1 MRLRHG
7 IYGLLRQR
15 SVLLGSIVL
24 ILATG
29 VLAACQ
35 SETPIGPDLRAEDV
49 WARPAVAMGE
59 SSMSAGSEAAP
70 MGHASA
76 GTGAVFMKLVNTGS
90 EADRLVGA
98 QTDAA
103 EVAEIHETTLQGDV
117 MKMQML
123 SQGLEIP
130 AEAEV
135 VLKPGSYHIMLIG
148 ITRDLKVGDQISLV
162 LEFEK
167 SAPMTVDA
175 KVQEP

>member
-1 MRLRHG
+1 MRLNHG
-7 IYGLLRQR
+7 IPGLLRQR
-15 SVLLGSIVL
+15 SVLLGVVL
-24 ILATG
+24 LLATG
-29 VLAACQ
+29 VLGACR
-35 SETPIGPDLRAEDV
+35 SETPAGPELRAEDV
-49 WARPAVAMGE
+49 WARPAVTMGE
-59 SSMSAGSEAAP
+59 RSTSSGSEGAP
-70 MGHASA
+70 MAQSSA
-76 GTGAVFMKLVNTGS
+76 GTGAVFMKLVNTGG
-90 EADRLVGA
+90 EVDRLVGA

-103 EVAEIHETTLQGDV
+103 DVAEIHETTMQGDV

-130 AEAEV
+130 AEGEV

-175 KVQEP
+175 RVQQP

>member
-1 MRLRHG
+1 MILKHG
-7 IYGLLRQR
+7 IHGLLRQR
-15 SVLLGSIVL
+15 MVLLGSVVL
-24 ILATG
+24 LLATG
-29 VLAACQ
+29 VLGACQ
-35 SETPIGPDLRAEDV
+35 SETPPGPELRAEDV

-59 SSMSAGSEAAP
+59 SA
-70 MGHASA
+70 A

-103 EVAEIHETTLQGDV
+103 EVVEIHETTMQGDV

-130 AEAEV
+130 AEGEV
-135 VLKPGSYHIMLIG
+135 VLKPGGYHIMLIG
-148 ITRDLKVGDQISLV
+148 ITRDLKVGDQISFV

>member
-1 MRLRHG
+1 MRFRHG
-7 IYGLLRQR
+7 IRGLLRQR
-15 SVLLGSIVL
+15 SVLLGGVVIL
-24 ILATG
+24 LATG
-29 VLAACQ
+29 ALGACR
-35 SETPIGPDLRAEDV
+35 SETPAGPELRAEDA

-59 SSMSAGSEAAP
+59 RSTSAGSEQVP
-70 MGHASA
+70 MAQSSA
-76 GTGAVFMKLVNTGS
+76 GTGAVFMKLVNNGS

-130 AEAEV
+130 AEGEV

-167 SAPMTVDA
+167 SAPMTIDA